1 MAPRRLRPALYSEL
15 PSTDCMMVNS
25 SDGDETCDVVVAG
38 SGSAGLVAA
47 LRTSEA
53 GLSTVVLE
61 RTDLLGGTTALSA
74 AGIWIPANHHAAAAG
89 IGDDRERALAYIR
102 ALAPAGWRE
111 TEDALWRSFVEEA
124 PNMLSFLERNTP
136 LRFSLTD
143 QPDPFPDACGGR
155 QKGRMVSPGALR
167 RRLAGPFASVLRPPT
182 LTHLFTYQEALSLD
196 PGRHPVRSVLRKLP
210 AIMVRY
216 LTGARG
222 MGTALVTGL
231 VRGCLDQGCSIRINA
246 RAIRPVI
253 ENNRVTGL
261 VVEQNGRR
269 RTIRARRGVILATG
283 GFEWDS
289 ERLTKH
295 FPGPTDFVGSPP
307 GNDGDAHR
315 IAGEAG
321 AQFAH
326 MDQANITGGIPLSP
340 DRLPFGI
347 SHYFHQEANAIIV
360 NRHGRRFVNEYRFN
374 LGEVIDERDLATGQ
388 AMHLPA
394 WLVSDAEFL
403 KNSPIVRYFAARN
416 PGWLIK
422 RDDPAALADAISVSA
437 VELKETLERFNDFCR
452 RGVDEDFHRH
462 ELGSRKMSI
471 GGSGQNRLKPI
482 RKPPY
487 LAIPFNR
494 TILSTKGGPRT
505 DAGGRVL
512 RPDGSVIHGLYCAGV
527 AMANPIGTWAVGAGT
542 TLGPNMTWGY
552 ICAKSIVDAPEQ

>member
-1 MAPRRLRPALYSEL
+1 
-15 PSTDCMMVNS
+15 MMPTSLAGN
-25 SDGDETCDVVVAG
+25 ETCDVLVAG

-47 LRTSEA
+47 LRSSAA

-89 IGDDRERALAYIR
+89 IEDDRERALSYIR
-102 ALAPAGWRE
+102 AMAPTGWRE
-111 TEDALWRSFVEEA
+111 TEDALWRSFVDEA
-124 PNMLSFLERNTP
+124 PNMLSFVERNTP

-143 QPDPFPDACGGR
+143 QPDAFPEASGGGR
-155 QKGRMVSPGALR
+155 KGRMVSPGTLR
-167 RRLAGPFASVLRPPT
+167 RSLAGPFASVLRPPS
-182 LTHLFTYQEALSLD
+182 LTHLFTYQEALALD

-210 AIMVRY
+210 TVMVRT

-231 VRGCLDQGCSIRINA
+231 VRGCLDHGCDIRLNA
-246 RAIRPVI
+246 RAIKPLI
-253 ENNRVTGL
+253 EHNRVTGL
-261 VVEQNGRR
+261 VVEQGGRTH
-269 RTIRARRGVILATG
+269 TIRARCGIVLATG

-289 ERLTKH
+289 ERLERH

-340 DRLPFGI
+340 DKLPFGI

-360 NRHGRRFVNEYRFN
+360 DRHGRRFVNEYRFN
-374 LGEVIDERDLATGQ
+374 LGAVIDQRDPSTGKP
-388 AMHLPA
+388 MHLPA
-394 WLVSDAEFL
+394 WLISDAAFL
-403 KNSPIVRYFAARN
+403 RNSPIVRYFAARN

-422 RDDPAALADAISVSA
+422 RDDLTALADAISISA
-437 VELKETLERFNDFCR
+437 FELKETVDRFNDFCR
-452 RGVDEDFHRH
+452 RGVDEDFARH
-462 ELGSRKMSI
+462 ELGSRKISI
-471 GGSGQNRLKPI
+471 GGKRQNRLAPI
-482 RKPPY
+482 VKSPY
-487 LAIPFNR
+487 VAIPFNR

-512 RPDGSVIHGLYCAGV
+512 RPDGSVIDGLYCAGV

-552 ICAKSIVDAPEQ
+552 ICANSIIAGAGK